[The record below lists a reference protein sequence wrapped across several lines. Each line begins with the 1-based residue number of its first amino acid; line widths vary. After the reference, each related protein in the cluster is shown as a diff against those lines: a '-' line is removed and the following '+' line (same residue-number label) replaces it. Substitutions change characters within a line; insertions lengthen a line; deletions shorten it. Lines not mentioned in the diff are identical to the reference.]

1 MDLRVQ
7 LVMNIYNDDEDENED
22 DDDDDDDD
30 EKQYQFDQSSI
41 YVRGISH

>member
-22 DDDDDDDD
+22 DDDDDDD